1 MTVGVLI
8 TCSNISWVDARCCG
22 VRLGLAGAAIA
33 VVEAAASRAANGRS
47 MSESPRMDFGD
58 TLGCVSPRSI
68 LAEAVP
74 FSEVVRALH
83 FLEPASRSVELEPA
97 VARRI
102 QVGRIGISGGEQL
115 HAMLVERIDQ

>member
-1 MTVGVLI
+1 M
-8 TCSNISWVDARCCG
+8 
-22 VRLGLAGAAIA
+22 
-33 VVEAAASRAANGRS
+33 E
-47 MSESPRMDFGD
+47 FGN

-74 FSEVVRALH
+74 FAEVVGALH

-115 HAMLVERIDQ
+115 HAMLVERIDQRHKPRRFIAHFRAHYRNADEDHGMEAWGETE